1 MSWLIRLTLFIGGL
15 LLLASC
21 GYGAYAYGELSFAEG
36 YHAGYDYG
44 QGTGYSAAEAKYEN
58 TLRRVELP
66 RHFSSLDELESWL
79 EEDNADTYDYVQS
92 GFFDCDD
99 FARILQ
105 AHALADGYILS
116 FHIDEITPTKWHAVN
131 LAVIGNEVYLI
142 DPQTDAV
149 TFYCTLD

>member
-36 YHAGYDYG
+36 YHAGQNYG
-44 QGTGYSAAEAKYEN
+44 YEWGYSAAEAEYEN

-99 FARILQ
+99 FARTLQ

-116 FHIDEITPTKWHAVN
+116 FHIVEITPTKWHAVN

-142 DPQTDAV
+142 DPQTDSV